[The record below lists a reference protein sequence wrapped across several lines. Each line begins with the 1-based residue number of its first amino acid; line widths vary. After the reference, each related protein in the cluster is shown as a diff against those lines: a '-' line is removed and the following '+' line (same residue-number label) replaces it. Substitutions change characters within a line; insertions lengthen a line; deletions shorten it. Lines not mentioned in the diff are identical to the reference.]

1 MLNIYACV
9 CAQLLRCVQLFE
21 TPMTVA
27 QKAPLSME
35 FSRQE
40 YWSRLPFPTRGDLEA
55 VGIEAVSLASA
66 AFDRQI
72 LYRCTTWEGQYIC
85 THLHAQSLQ
94 LCLALC
100 YLWTVAFQALLY
112 EIL

>member
-1 MLNIYACV
+1 MHLMLHGKEIREEKTQRYLLNIYACV

-40 YWSRLPFPTRGDLEA
+40 YQSGLPFPSPGDIPNP
-55 VGIEAVSLASA
+55 GIELAS
-66 AFDRQI
+66 
-72 LYRCTTWEGQYIC
+72 LN
-85 THLHAQSLQ
+85 
-94 LCLALC
+94 
-100 YLWTVAFQALLY
+100 V
-112 EIL
+112 